1 MASIQISSFP
11 ADLRHKMCDN
21 SDNLTKKATSRP
33 PSRIMTTALF
43 SIFIP
48 GHLEIGCYPSHV
60 LHKFG
65 SNSLWNSDLS
75 PGAAQS
81 YHNTGLP
88 HACSRR
94 ANSSSSFTSVRAT
107 TGPQWLVSNSWSW
120 EAPKVLHWTCFQN
133 GVTPWH
139 PVHRGCSTSAP
150 HFQPLWLDSALASW
164 VQLVSCTVVCQK
176 VCCSLWLPPKKD
188 VPELWIRSPVLWFSE
203 PLSIGLMGSRP
214 LPRSFSCSYFWCWFV
229 LFFTSRYL
237 LTVPCART
245 MCSEPQWTSKV
256 RPKMLPQQCLGSR
269 QQAGKTFITQNLIH
283 GCFSWHVNN
292 CKHIDKLKQG
302 YGQVIYHCTTC
313 VGGVWDDMSSE
324 MYLTRWCASRHHSP
338 SHVALCLLKHCDVS

>member
-21 SDNLTKKATSRP
+21 SRP

-48 GHLEIGCYPSHV
+48 GHLDIGCYPSHV

-150 HFQPLWLDSALASW
+150 HFQPLWLDSALASCVRW
-164 VQLVSCTVVCQK
+164 VSCTVVCQK
-176 VCCSLWLPPKKD
+176 VCCQYRRSTTMTTAKKD

-214 LPRSFSCSYFWCWFV
+214 LPRSFSCSQAH
-229 LFFTSRYL
+229 TSDVRL
-237 LTVPCART
+237 SCSLTPVTFSLYHVPVPCA
-245 MCSEPQWTSKV
+245 
-256 RPKMLPQQCLGSR
+256 LNHNG
-269 QQAGKTFITQNLIH
+269 QAK
-283 GCFSWHVNN
+283 
-292 CKHIDKLKQG
+292 
-302 YGQVIYHCTTC
+302 
-313 VGGVWDDMSSE
+313 
-324 MYLTRWCASRHHSP
+324 
-338 SHVALCLLKHCDVS
+338 